1 MFKKLIYTLLFLLI
15 IISNIYSQ
23 NNSVMQNKSFKRV
36 NNYSYSDIDKLLDS
50 VSISLKNNPEKA
62 FDYIEMAMILS
73 IEKKDKIKQA
83 ETFAVLGAYYEFYK
97 QHDLAAINYKKSAE
111 LFGVSNSKYFDN
123 YLIAAQQFYKAG
135 QHEKSIKIYN
145 LLLKNKI
152 DKREKLSIL
161 EGLGDNNYS
170 LSNVDLAL
178 KNFKEADK
186 LSKRLA
192 EVDKNTEI
200 KLKIANILTQKKDN
214 AALGYLN
221 EANVQSN
228 TTANGKLQLESQN
241 RLADFY
247 ASNRMYKKEIKSRSS
262 ISEILDNNSEVLKK
276 QDINVAE
283 ESYRNNTYIAQTLNT
298 QNQSKDAL
306 EFIKKNEKLEQ
317 ENIGIEFKIE
327 AAKTQSET
335 YAELGQGNKAIESYK
350 AYVALVDELYRIKE
364 NEINKVIDISKKLSD
379 NQNRIVMME
388 QDKQLYDIQIQSMEK
403 DQLLTTKSNKYQRN
417 FIILLFIIVSLLI
430 FALFSAYQRIRIQK
444 KHNLFLDLK
453 SLRAQMNPHFIFN
466 ALNSVNSFISKND
479 ELNANKYLAR
489 FSRLIRSI
497 LENSDHDFIPLSNEI
512 ELLQSYLELENIRF
526 ADKFKYS
533 FEVDKN
539 INPDEFRI
547 PPMLIQPYIENAVW
561 HGLRYKEKDGFLK
574 VEIKKEE
581 SQLKVE
587 VIDNGIGRAKSQE
600 LKTEN
605 QKKNKSKGIMNTKKR
620 LEILNKLYKQN
631 IELNIEDIND
641 KQEGTKVTLLIPDI
655 KN

>member
-1 MFKKLIYTLLFLLI
+1 
-15 IISNIYSQ
+15 
-23 NNSVMQNKSFKRV
+23 
-36 NNYSYSDIDKLLDS
+36 
-50 VSISLKNNPEKA
+50 
-62 FDYIEMAMILS
+62 
-73 IEKKDKIKQA
+73 
-83 ETFAVLGAYYEFYK
+83 
-97 QHDLAAINYKKSAE
+97 
-111 LFGVSNSKYFDN
+111 
-123 YLIAAQQFYKAG
+123 
-135 QHEKSIKIYN
+135 
-145 LLLKNKI
+145 
-152 DKREKLSIL
+152 
-161 EGLGDNNYS
+161 
-170 LSNVDLAL
+170 
-178 KNFKEADK
+178 
-186 LSKRLA
+186 
-192 EVDKNTEI
+192 
-200 KLKIANILTQKKDN
+200 
-214 AALGYLN
+214 
-221 EANVQSN
+221 
-228 TTANGKLQLESQN
+228 
-241 RLADFY
+241 
-247 ASNRMYKKEIKSRSS
+247 
-262 ISEILDNNSEVLKK
+262 
-276 QDINVAE
+276 
-283 ESYRNNTYIAQTLNT
+283 
-298 QNQSKDAL
+298 
-306 EFIKKNEKLEQ
+306 
-317 ENIGIEFKIE
+317 
-327 AAKTQSET
+327 
-335 YAELGQGNKAIESYK
+335 
-350 AYVALVDELYRIKE
+350 
-364 NEINKVIDISKKLSD
+364 
-379 NQNRIVMME
+379 
-388 QDKQLYDIQIQSMEK
+388 
-403 DQLLTTKSNKYQRN
+403 
-417 FIILLFIIVSLLI
+417 
-430 FALFSAYQRIRIQK
+430 
-444 KHNLFLDLK
+444 
-453 SLRAQMNPHFIFN
+453 MNPHFIFN